1 MKVFLIIGVVMT
13 LAGLAGVL
21 WCIRRAAWLRSADV
35 DADAVR
41 SHINKLI
48 FAHMASFGTALMGL
62 ALVVV
67 GVLLS

>member
-1 MKVFLIIGVVMT
+1 MKVFLTIGVILTV
-13 LAGLAGVL
+13 LGLCGVL
-21 WCIRRAAWLRSADV
+21 WCIRRASWLRSANI

-41 SHINKLI
+41 THLNKLI
-48 FAHMASFGTALMGL
+48 FAHMASVGAAFMGL